1 MCHFSPLGEK
11 KKKTL
16 FVSFQHF
23 FLLQVTFSELK
34 FESVQ
39 NEWERIHRDAW
50 HHFLLC
56 VLCVYNKKGHNS
68 NPGLNVLL
76 ALKTLL
82 STFSLFWCLPLVS
95 VCLLVSLQQS
105 PLNIFVCVS
114 LCFYVSLSPLPWQF
128 CFCPRHISNLRLL
141 SEAQGKSAKLP
152 KSEIHFVPK
161 LVWTKYVWGS
171 VYSYVHDLSLQ
182 TVERER
188 ICKCRK
194 MQNTN
199 SGDLYFLRWSI
210 RYSIHIIYKYKYFAS
225 VFGR

>member
-1 MCHFSPLGEK
+1 MKLSWENVSFFSIRRKE
-11 KKKTL
+11 KKTL

-114 LCFYVSLSPLPWQF
+114 LCFYVSLS
-128 CFCPRHISNLRLL
+128 LL
-141 SEAQGKSAKLP
+141 CLDS
-152 KSEIHFVPK
+152 
-161 LVWTKYVWGS
+161 
-171 VYSYVHDLSLQ
+171 
-182 TVERER
+182 
-188 ICKCRK
+188 
-194 MQNTN
+194 
-199 SGDLYFLRWSI
+199 
-210 RYSIHIIYKYKYFAS
+210 FAS
-225 VFGR
+225 VPVTYQICVCCLKPRGNQQSCQNLKYTLCLN